1 MAKKKNKKDPREGTP
16 VLVNDNAEVT
26 PVTPTVVPVNT
37 SVNTPV
43 ADSTQTTSVFDN
55 SNDNQVESLFGDST
69 DNSQETNT
77 VNVSESTQT
86 AVNTDKPEN
95 LFDSNNPNI

>member
-1 MAKKKNKKDPREGTP
+1 M
-16 VLVNDNAEVT
+16 
-26 PVTPTVVPVNT
+26 NT
-37 SVNTPV
+37 HV

-69 DNSQETNT
+69 DNSQETDT